1 MRLRKILRGRGGL
14 VACLGLAFVLGAAT
28 VGAVQ
33 TAGASG
39 GIGTTYHAC
48 LLRGD
53 LSKLGTATP
62 KCPTGSTVISWSSIG
77 AEGVREPKAPGG
89 RASSPD
95 SCLATPYPGIDLADC
110 SFIGANM
117 TGDNLTGADL
127 AGANLLAVD
136 IARAN
141 LTGANLIG
149 ARLTDDKTLANLTGA
164 NLTGANLTGTAL
176 TGANLT

>member
-53 LSKLGTATP
+53 LSKLG
-62 KCPTGSTVISWSSIG
+62 
-77 AEGVREPKAPGG
+77 
-89 RASSPD
+89 PD
-95 SCLATPYPGIDLADC
+95 TEVSNRINGDLLELDW
-110 SFIGANM
+110 
-117 TGDNLTGADL
+117 
-127 AGANLLAVD
+127 
-136 IARAN
+136 R
-141 LTGANLIG
+141 
-149 ARLTDDKTLANLTGA
+149 
-164 NLTGANLTGTAL
+164 
-176 TGANLT
+176 